1 MRLRLRF
8 CALQVLRKGAYI
20 EKDAEGNIS
29 SLREESTDI
38 EWKEGCSLL
47 VREVKAGSRRKKV
60 IIPVYLC

>member
-1 MRLRLRF
+1 
-8 CALQVLRKGAYI
+8 VLRKGAYI

-47 VREVKAGSRRKKV
+47 VREVKAGARRKKV
-60 IIPVYLC
+60 IIPVYLY